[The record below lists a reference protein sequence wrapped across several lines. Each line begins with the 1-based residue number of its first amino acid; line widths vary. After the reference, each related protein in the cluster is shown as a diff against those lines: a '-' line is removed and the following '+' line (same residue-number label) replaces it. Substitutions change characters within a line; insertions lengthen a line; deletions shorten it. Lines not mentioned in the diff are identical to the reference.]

1 MTINKKVFIQ
11 RRIIIVSIALLV
23 AALHIIRIGSFLP
36 DEYFK
41 LYSSYFS
48 DIFLPFVFYF
58 LLCAAEFKIPLM
70 KHWYVKLSIAFLL
83 PSIDETLQL
92 FGISILG
99 FTFDPVDYLMY
110 GIGSTA
116 ACIAE
121 TQLFPIVF
129 KFWKKENST
138 LNVSMMQLKQP

>member
-1 MTINKKVFIQ
+1 MTVNKNIFIK
-11 RRIIIVSIALLV
+11 RRIVIVSIALLA

-36 DEYFK
+36 DDFYR

-48 DIFLPFVFYF
+48 DIILPFVFYF

-70 KHWYVKLSIAFLL
+70 QHWYVKLSIAFLL
-83 PSIDETLQL
+83 PSIAETLQY
-92 FGISILG
+92 FGIPFLG
-99 FTFDPVDYLMY
+99 STYDTLDYLMY

-116 ACIAE
+116 ACIVE

-129 KFWKKENST
+129 KFWKKE
-138 LNVSMMQLKQP
+138 LKVFNVPDI